1 VLTGLEFSQPNRLLV
16 HTNTQKHQVAPIKM
30 KLLADAYGSKDLKK
44 MPASV
49 AQKLL
54 RRKDKQSSSVER

>member
-1 VLTGLEFSQPNRLLV
+1 
-16 HTNTQKHQVAPIKM
+16 M